1 VLWLT
6 AALFHRVVDEDLPSI
21 AGVRQLLAGGDV
33 LSVPHVRKLVAAQ
46 NGGRLINGYGP
57 TEATIGATFW
67 TCERSPRRWAVPI
80 GRPIAN
86 VQIYLLDPQ
95 LHPVPVGVPG
105 ELCIGGS
112 GLARG
117 YLNNADLTAAKFI
130 PNLFSQTPGERLFR
144 TGDLARYRPDG
155 NLEFLGR
162 IDDQVKIR
170 GVRIEPGE
178 VQAALRQHPSVE
190 AALVLVREDPRG
202 VKRLVAYLAV
212 ASDKPADTR
221 ALRQFLAQ
229 RLPDYMI
236 PSAFVVMDSLPL
248 TASGKVDRGRL
259 PTPDWELGMQT
270 DFIAPRSPVEK
281 KLGELWG
288 KVLGLKQVGIYNNF
302 FELGGHSLLATQ
314 FMSRLNAALGLDLPL
329 STLFNQ
335 PTIEEL
341 APVVTQKLAERL
353 PSRELTA
360 LLESLEG
367 KSDQRSQ

>member
-1 VLWLT
+1 MQPFGP
-6 AALFHRVVDEDLPSI
+6 AS
-21 AGVRQLLAGGDV
+21 
-33 LSVPHVRKLVAAQ
+33 
-46 NGGRLINGYGP
+46 GRLASGRY
-57 TEATIGATFW
+57 
-67 TCERSPRRWAVPI
+67 PI

-86 VQIYLLDPQ
+86 AQIYLLDTQ

-117 YLNNADLTAAKFI
+117 YLNNAGLTAAKFI
-130 PNLFSQTPGERLFR
+130 PNPFGETPGERLFR

-178 VQAALRQHPSVE
+178 VQSALRQHPSVE
-190 AALVLVREDPRG
+190 AAMVLVREDPHG
-202 VKRLVAYLAV
+202 VKRLVAYVVV
-212 ASDKPADTR
+212 ASDKPKDTR

-229 RLPDYMI
+229 RLPDYMV
-236 PSAFVVMDSLPL
+236 PAVFVVMDSLPL
-248 TASGKVDRGRL
+248 TSSGKVDRERL
-259 PTPDWELGMQT
+259 QSPDWELGMGT
-270 DFIAPRSPVEK
+270 DFVAPRSPIEK
-281 KLGELWG
+281 KLGELWSN
-288 KVLGLKQVGIYNNF
+288 VLGLQQVGIYNNF

-314 FMSRLNAALGLDLPL
+314 VMSRLNAALALDLPL
-329 STLFNQ
+329 SILFEQ

-341 APVVTQKLAERL
+341 ALVVTQKLAERVA
-353 PSRELTA
+353 PHEVTA

-367 KSDQRSQ
+367 KSDHGPR

>member
-1 VLWLT
+1 
-6 AALFHRVVDEDLPSI
+6 
-21 AGVRQLLAGGDV
+21 
-33 LSVPHVRKLVAAQ
+33 
-46 NGGRLINGYGP
+46 
-57 TEATIGATFW
+57 
-67 TCERSPRRWAVPI
+67 
-80 GRPIAN
+80 
-86 VQIYLLDPQ
+86 
-95 LHPVPVGVPG
+95 
-105 ELCIGGS
+105 
-112 GLARG
+112 
-117 YLNNADLTAAKFI
+117 
-130 PNLFSQTPGERLFR
+130 
-144 TGDLARYRPDG
+144 
-155 NLEFLGR
+155 
-162 IDDQVKIR
+162 
-170 GVRIEPGE
+170 VRIEPGE

-270 DFIAPRSPVEK
+270 DFIEPRSPVEK

-288 KVLGLKQVGIYNNF
+288 KVLGLKEVGVCNDF
-302 FELGGHSLLATQ
+302 FEIGGHSLLATQ
-314 FMSRLNAALGLDLPL
+314 FMSRLNAALALDLPL

-341 APVVTQKLAERL
+341 APVVAQKLAERL